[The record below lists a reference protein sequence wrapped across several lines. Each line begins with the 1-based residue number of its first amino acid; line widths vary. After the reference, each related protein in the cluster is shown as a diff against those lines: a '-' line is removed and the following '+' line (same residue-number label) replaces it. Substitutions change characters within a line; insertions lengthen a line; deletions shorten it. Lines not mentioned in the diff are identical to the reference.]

1 MQENEISLKEL
12 ILILLKGW
20 KWIVGTTVVSM
31 LISLLILVSMNTTTY
46 QLNLTGTII
55 KADNYDTAFGVY
67 PAYMV
72 KNVDLINL
80 VKSREYL
87 KIITIEGK
95 PFTITPTLSD
105 AGEITI
111 SLNSYDPSFLT
122 EASTSIL
129 ENFENYVNYT
139 LQNKAIEYFMD
150 IHQISLDRTV
160 VTVENNTKLIE
171 TLTQKLNSI
180 DRLIAPDIINPEFNV
195 FSSQRA
201 SIEFETIRLQYEIER
216 NKTNLVQLEKLISKD
231 FDAYKVQKEQLDVIK
246 ASINFDSSN
255 NVQELNRFNPLT
267 LLPISIILGGMLGVF
282 IVFFLHYW
290 KNN

>member
-31 LISLLILVSMNTTTY
+31 LISLLILVTMNTTTY

-67 PAYMV
+67 PAHMV
-72 KNVDLINL
+72 KNMDLINL

-87 KIITIEGK
+87 EIITNK
-95 PFTITPTLSD
+95 SDAFTITPTLSD

-111 SLNSYDPSFLT
+111 SLNSNDPSVLT
-122 EASTSIL
+122 ETSASIL
-129 ENFENYVNYT
+129 ESFENYVNYT

-216 NKTNLVQLEKLISKD
+216 NNTNLVQLEKLISKD
-231 FDAYKVQKEQLDVIK
+231 FDAYKMQKEQLDVIK
-246 ASINFDSSN
+246 ASINFNSSN

>member
-20 KWIVGTTVVSM
+20 KWIIGTTVVSFI
-31 LISLLILVSMNTTTY
+31 ISLLILVTLNTTTY

-72 KNVDLINL
+72 KNMDLINL
-80 VKSREYL
+80 VKSSEYL
-87 KIITIEGK
+87 EIITNEGDA
-95 PFTITPTLSD
+95 FTITPTLSD
-105 AGEITI
+105 AGEMTI
-111 SLNSYDPSFLT
+111 SLNSNDPLSLT
-122 EASTSIL
+122 EASASIL
-129 ENFENYVNYT
+129 ESFEIYVNYA

-150 IHQISLDRTV
+150 TNQISLDRTI

-180 DRLIAPDIINPEFNV
+180 DRLVAPDIINPEFNV

-201 SIEFETIRLQYEIER
+201 SIEFETIRLQYEIE
-216 NKTNLVQLEKLISKD
+216 KMTTNLVQLEKLISKD
-231 FDAYKVQKEQLDVIK
+231 FDAYKMQKEQLDVIK
-246 ASINFDSSN
+246 ASINFNTSN